1 MDANRLHILSQTPSL
16 ANHFISELRD
26 VTVQKDSLRFR
37 RNLERLGEVMA
48 CKISETL
55 PYVEQTIQTPLAQ
68 TQQTLLQEFPI
79 LATVLR
85 AGLPFHQGFL
95 NYFDHSTS
103 AFVGAYRV
111 EGARK
116 LSVHLDYM
124 ATPHLQDKILI
135 LVDPMLATGKS
146 LVLTYNDMLQYGT
159 PKRII
164 IAAII
169 ASPEGVA
176 HLQEQIPE
184 AELWLGALDAHLN
197 EQSYI
202 VPGLGDA
209 GDLAFGEKNEKV
221 Q

>member
-1 MDANRLHILSQTPSL
+1 MDPKRLHIISQTPSL

-48 CKISETL
+48 LKISETL
-55 PYVEQTIQTPLAQ
+55 AYQEQTIQTPL
-68 TQQTLLQEFPI
+68 TETRQTLLVEFPV

-95 NYFDHSTS
+95 NYFDQSTC
-103 AFVGAYRV
+103 AFVGAYRA
-111 EGARK
+111 EGDRQ

-124 ATPHLQDKILI
+124 ATPHLEDKILI

-146 LVLTYNDMLQYGT
+146 LVLTYQDMLRYGT

-176 HLQEQIPE
+176 HVQESIPE
-184 AELWLGALDAHLN
+184 ADLWLGALDECLN
-197 EQSYI
+197 ERAYI

-209 GDLAFGEKNEKV
+209 GDLAFGAKK
-221 Q
+221 

>member
-1 MDANRLHILSQTPSL
+1 MGHQRLHILSETPSL

-26 VTVQKDSLRFR
+26 VTVQTDSLRFR

-48 CKISETL
+48 YKISETL
-55 PYVEQTIQTPLAQ
+55 TYAPQTIQTPLAQ
-68 TQQTLLQEFPI
+68 TSQTLLEEFPV

-85 AGLPFHQGFL
+85 AGLPFHQGFM
-95 NYFDHSTS
+95 NYFDHSTC

-111 EGARK
+111 EGGRQLA
-116 LSVHLDYM
+116 VHLDYM
-124 ATPHLQDKILI
+124 ATPDLENKILI

-146 LVLTYNDMLQYGT
+146 LVLTYRDMIKFGV

-176 HLQEQIPE
+176 HLQEEIPE
-184 AELWLGALDAHLN
+184 AELWLGAMDERLN
-197 EQSYI
+197 EQAYI

-209 GDLAFGEKNEKV
+209 GDLAFGAKK
-221 Q
+221 